1 MRAWQWKTAYF
12 DCALASEGGLHSQ
25 IAISGPPAGRHNV
38 AGSKRTAQPATA
50 LSPALGDNRRG
61 APLNQEPIERQAEA
75 VLAAVAA
82 MVALA

>member
-1 MRAWQWKTAYF
+1 
-12 DCALASEGGLHSQ
+12 
-25 IAISGPPAGRHNV
+25 
-38 AGSKRTAQPATA
+38 